1 MWCFYYECLT
11 AQNAQHTVN
20 ASNIS
25 LCVLCIEISIR
36 LRVPTGGIPGESK
49 SIAGGPWG
57 MSSKPPA
64 QEQIKSKMEFLICLL
79 CLFFCSASAKVLT
92 AVPVLSSAPGHL
104 MLQSAFQNFLLGII
118 FVCFIFSSKKRLLA
132 SVADKYRS
140 ICSFSECS
148 FIDELNVFISEI

>member
-1 MWCFYYECLT
+1 MLLLWCFYYECLT

-20 ASNIS
+20 AANIS
-25 LCVLCIEISIR
+25 LCGLCIEISIR
-36 LRVPTGGIPGESK
+36 LRVPTGGIPRESK
-49 SIAGGPWG
+49 SIAGGPRG

-79 CLFFCSASAKVLT
+79 CLFFHSASAKVLT

-118 FVCFIFSSKKRLLA
+118 FICVSFLA
-132 SVADKYRS
+132 VK
-140 ICSFSECS
+140 E
-148 FIDELNVFISEI
+148 VVGK

>member
-1 MWCFYYECLT
+1 MT

-25 LCVLCIEISIR
+25 LCGLCIEISIR

-79 CLFFCSASAKVLT
+79 CLFFRSASAKVLT
-92 AVPVLSSAPGHL
+92 AVPVFSSALGHL

-118 FVCFIFSSKKRLLA
+118 FVCVSFLA
-132 SVADKYRS
+132 VK
-140 ICSFSECS
+140 E
-148 FIDELNVFISEI
+148 VVGK